1 MRQYL
6 RGLTAIRGLL
16 LLLWLALLFL
26 ALLSLPAI
34 TRAAEPTYQI
44 TETVTMSRAQFT
56 ELKTR
61 IMTLESLLKELQNQL
76 NLQGNTST
84 ELQQLVT
91 QLQAELKAAKSETE
105 SAKSSL
111 TVANQKLQAANQ
123 YLTQLSAQI
132 KKERQQA
139 KLAQMRAIM
148 YTVLA
153 SVAADRVWLHFS

>member
-1 MRQYL
+1 MKRWKSICS
-6 RGLTAIRGLL
+6 RLL
-16 LLLWLALLFL
+16 LSLLFL
-26 ALLSLPAI
+26 LAFLPGGIAWGSEP
-34 TRAAEPTYQI
+34 AA
-44 TETVTMSRAQFT
+44 ETVTMSRAQFT